1 MLKICN
7 SHHEKTAECYYHLA
21 LCYLK
26 ASRTEEAI
34 THLNK
39 AKTYFENYSKGGK
52 IAYGAVCLKM
62 GLLQLSQNK
71 LQEALDCTNQALAII
86 ETQQEG

>member
-34 THLNK
+34 MHLNK
-39 AKTYFENYSKGGK
+39 AKTYFENYGKGSKV
-52 IAYGAVCLKM
+52 AYGAICLKM
-62 GLLQLSQNK
+62 GLLMLSQNQ
-71 LQEALDCTNQALAII
+71 LSEAIKCANQALAIL
-86 ETQQEG
+86 EMNE